1 MMGWIIWLVIAAVLL
16 VAEVFTLTFYLLWLG
31 IGTLVGGLVAL
42 VLPDAYLVQV
52 VLAGVTALALTVFTK
67 PLTKKLRS
75 SRGFRDAID
84 DLIGKQGVVM
94 EGTGENGLGIVRI
107 GNETWSARSDAP
119 LIPGEQVIIVH
130 RGSTV
135 VEVQKWGGM

>member
-1 MMGWIIWLVIAAVLL
+1 MGWIIWLVIAAVLI

-31 IGTLVGGLVAL
+31 IGALVGGLVSL
-42 VLPDAYLVQV
+42 VLPEAYLVQV
-52 VLAGVTALALTVFTK
+52 LLAGIVALGLTVFTK

-75 SRGFRDAID
+75 SRGFKDAID
-84 DLIGKQGVVM
+84 ELIGKQGVVL
-94 EGTGENGLGIVRI
+94 EATGENGLGIVRI

-119 LIPGEQVIIVH
+119 LVTGEQVIVVH

-135 VEVQKWGGM
+135 VEVQKWEGV